1 MQKLP
6 VRSGRQGEQRHKRCV
21 RGGAHDEN
29 VPEKG
34 VLVPGE
40 IEGSVKGT
48 RPEGNPEDM
57 LWFLKNYEDVIYG
70 GRPGSEEMIQGAVE
84 ERQVLAELL
93 RQERPWAYLYWRMR
107 WSLIRYR

>member
-1 MQKLP
+1 
-6 VRSGRQGEQRHKRCV
+6 
-21 RGGAHDEN
+21 
-29 VPEKG
+29 
-34 VLVPGE
+34 
-40 IEGSVKGT
+40 
-48 RPEGNPEDM
+48 M